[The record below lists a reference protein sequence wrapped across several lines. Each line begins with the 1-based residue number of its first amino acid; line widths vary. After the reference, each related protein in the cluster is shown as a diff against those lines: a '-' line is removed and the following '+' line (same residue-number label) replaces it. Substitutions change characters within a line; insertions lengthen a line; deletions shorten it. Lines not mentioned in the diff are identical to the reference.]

1 MKAHCE
7 NGGNAM
13 LCVSESE
20 ANEYRHF
27 CSNEL
32 SAVVDNDG
40 GVCFL
45 NLIDCY
51 YYKNTVYPDENMLP
65 IFSRTAACDDE
76 SQEYGAGIQ
85 LYTREASGR
94 ALLHRPAGE
103 QRFTLSYLEGGDAAQ
118 TYQLLMES
126 NRLLWECTCASEQR
140 EELLLY
146 LGRKFLY
153 HGTLRTHKDQHRG
166 EGSTQSGDHYRE
178 AGVELAVDLPE
189 LNGTV
194 AVCWEEEPF
203 DAARGVLLY
212 RGTAQYPYGRKTY
225 VVAVGADAPIV
236 PDEAHNVTL
245 LRMPWEDRRAIRV
258 GMAIAENED
267 DAVAALQDG
276 LTRYAEL
283 RKQYL
288 ENQRLRESNANTVC
302 TKALPF
308 AEAYGRATAAYLDDL
323 MVGPTDE
330 GRIGVRASA
339 GKYGFFSLWDTIYP
353 IRDLVWNGRF
363 ADAARCLK
371 YLFELPAMENT
382 PISSLHLIVEWNE
395 AMAFLPPEYQPEVY
409 AAILKIF
416 RFALRLTEPQYG
428 LLLCKGNTGVDKTK
442 QMGLSGLFLSPDV
455 NALWYSACR
464 IVRNEA
470 IRRGDTET
478 AEQATAVIE
487 RIEVGF
493 RRVFFNESTGYFRA
507 GANRDLSP
515 AALEI
520 HHNSLTL
527 GYDYPYGMYL
537 MRDMVPQLARYQ
549 SCELYHPFG
558 HRAVAIDSPMP
569 SGWWKFV
576 HMNQHNG
583 HEMKLQRVAG
593 NMAEV
598 YRVMGETMKRA
609 DRWKIAEETTNFSRF
624 AIHPDQ
630 VCDWQSFS
638 ATAQM
643 EALRAGVAGILRHRG
658 GLCYLPA
665 GDSGTVRVEGVPV
678 GNYRIAIAV
687 SGCGSFATMKCA
699 GRHVK
704 GTLQLP
710 TDVICDVDETLQ
722 ICRTDR
728 RPSYPVL
735 LTAIDLPVRRVVSH
749 TDRTL
754 LECAGTAHTPMLWQ
768 APTEPTVLVNGQ
780 PVEVVWDAAAHV
792 ATVDRLWCEG
802 DRVETILK

>member
-1 MKAHCE
+1 MFRMPEA
-7 NGGNAM
+7 
-13 LCVSESE
+13 E

-27 CSNEL
+27 CNNEL

-45 NLIDCY
+45 NLLDCY
-51 YYKNTVYPDENMLP
+51 YWKNTVYPDENMLP
-65 IFSRTAACDDE
+65 IFSRTAACDE
-76 SQEYGAGIQ
+76 EGQEYGAGIQ
-85 LYTREASGR
+85 LYTRETSGR
-94 ALLHRPAGE
+94 AILHRPTAE
-103 QRFTLSYLEGGDAAQ
+103 QRFTLSYLEGGDDKQ

-126 NRLLWECTCASEQR
+126 NRLLWECTCASEGR

-146 LGRKFLY
+146 LGQKFLY
-153 HGTLRTHKDQHRG
+153 RGTLRTHKDQHRG

-178 AGVELAVDLPE
+178 AGVELNVDLPE

-194 AVCWEEEPF
+194 DVRWEEAPF
-203 DAARGVLLY
+203 DAKRGVLLY
-212 RGTAQYPYGRKTY
+212 RGTARYPYCEKTY
-225 VVAVGADAPIV
+225 VVAVGADAPIA
-236 PDEAHNVTL
+236 PDTARNVTL
-245 LRMPWEDRRAIRV
+245 LRMAWGDRRAIRV
-258 GMAIAENED
+258 GMAIAETED
-267 DAVAALQDG
+267 EAIAALQDG
-276 LTRYAEL
+276 LMRYAEL
-283 RKQYL
+283 RKQHL
-288 ENQRLRESNANTVC
+288 ESQQLRENVANTVC

-308 AEAYGRATAAYLDDL
+308 AEAYGRATAAYLDAL
-323 MVGPTDE
+323 MVGPTEE

-353 IRDLVWNGRF
+353 IRDFTWNGRF
-363 ADAARCLK
+363 DDVARCLN
-371 YLFELPAMENT
+371 YLFQLPAMENT

-395 AMAFLPPEYQPEVY
+395 AMAFLPPEYQSDIYPE
-409 AAILKIF
+409 ILKIF

-428 LLLCKGNTGVDKTK
+428 LLLCKGNTGVDKTE

-470 IRRGDTET
+470 ICRGDTET
-478 AEQATAVIE
+478 VQQATAVIDGVE
-487 RIEVGF
+487 AGF
-493 RRVFFNESTGYFRA
+493 RRVFFNERTGYFRA

-515 AALEI
+515 AAVEV

-549 SCELYHPFG
+549 SHELYHPFG
-558 HRAVAIDSPMP
+558 HRAVAIDSPIP
-569 SGWWKFV
+569 TGWWKFV

-593 NMAEV
+593 NMVEV
-598 YRVMGETMKRA
+598 YRVMGETMKRS

-643 EALRAGVAGILRHRG
+643 EALRAGMAGVIRHRG

-665 GDSGTVRVEGVPV
+665 KDSGTVRVENVPMK
-678 GNYRIAIAV
+678 NYRIAVAV
-687 SGCGSFATMKCA
+687 SGSGAFAAMKCA
-699 GRHVK
+699 GKHVK

-710 TDVICDVDETLQ
+710 VDVICDVDETLQ

-735 LTAIDLPVRRVVSH
+735 LTAIDLPVCRVTAH
-749 TDRTL
+749 EDRTS
-754 LECAGTAHTPMLWQ
+754 LECAGTAYTPMLWY

-780 PVEVVWDAAAHV
+780 PVDAAWDAVAHTV
-792 ATVDRLWCEG
+792 TVDRLWCEG
-802 DRVETILK
+802 DCVEVILK